1 MPAPA
6 LADLVG
12 PGHTALVL
20 QEVQRG
26 VMGTESRLPELA
38 DAARR
43 AGAIANIARLTVAAR
58 AATVPVIHCTAETLQ
73 GPGGGPF
80 GGNHNARLFGGV
92 GRSAPDPSW
101 SAPLAEVGPEP
112 GDLVLPRYHG
122 LSPMTG
128 TQLDA
133 VLRNEAVT
141 TIVVVGVS
149 LNVAIPNLVFDAVNR
164 AYQVVVVRDAVA
176 GVPDTYGAQVLDNT
190 LTLISTL
197 TTTDALI
204 AAWTPTG

>member
-1 MPAPA
+1 
-6 LADLVG
+6 
-12 PGHTALVL
+12 
-20 QEVQRG
+20 
-26 VMGTESRLPELA
+26 
-38 DAARR
+38 
-43 AGAIANIARLTVAAR
+43 
-58 AATVPVIHCTAETLQ
+58 
-73 GPGGGPF
+73 
-80 GGNHNARLFGGV
+80 
-92 GRSAPDPSW
+92 
-101 SAPLAEVGPEP
+101 
-112 GDLVLPRYHG
+112 VLPRYHG